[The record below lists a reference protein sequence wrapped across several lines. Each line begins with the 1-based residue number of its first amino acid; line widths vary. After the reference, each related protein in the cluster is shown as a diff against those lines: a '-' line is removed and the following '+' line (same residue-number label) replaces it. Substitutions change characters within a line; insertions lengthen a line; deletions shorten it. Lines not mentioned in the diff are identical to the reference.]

1 MCCLPSGIGVAV
13 GPGPPA
19 RAADVAGVGV
29 AVYCPQVLELLCA
42 VCCPQV
48 LELLWDLAHLPVLP
62 TSLVQQALDEHLAIL
77 NDSFVVKEA
86 TKKSYVIKCVDDIK
100 EVCCQVHTCTLMYR
114 QTVEQTRI
122 QLPIP
127 VPPVSCHCPLN
138 CV

>member
-1 MCCLPSGIGVAV
+1 MCCLPPGTRAAV
-13 GPGPPA
+13 GLGPPA

-29 AVYCPQVLELLCA
+29 AVCCPQVVELLCAVFPQVLELLCA
-42 VCCPQV
+42 VFPQV

-127 VPPVSCHCPLN
+127 VL
-138 CV
+138 